1 MNFIPEHIARY
12 IEIHTSD
19 ESSLLNDLYRET
31 QLKVLIPAMISGKLQ
46 GRLLSMI
53 SKLCNPSRILEI
65 GTYTGY
71 SAICLAE
78 GLDEK
83 GKLFTIDQNE
93 ELENIQKRYW
103 KKSGYEDKII
113 GLTGIAEDIIPT
125 LNEDWDLVFI
135 DADKER
141 YIDYYEMILP
151 NLKKGGIILA
161 DNVLWYGKVTEQ
173 AEEQDIETK
182 GLQEFNRHVKD
193 DSRVEKIM
201 LPIRDGIYLIRK
213 L

>member
-19 ESSLLNDLYRET
+19 ESNLLNELYRET
-31 QLKVLIPAMISGKLQ
+31 HLKVLIPAMISGKLQ

-53 SKLCNPSRILEI
+53 SKLSKPSRILEI

-103 KKSGYEDKII
+103 KRSGYEDKII

-141 YIDYYEMILP
+141 YIDYYEMIVP
-151 NLKKGGIILA
+151 NLKNGGIILA

>member
-12 IEIHTSD
+12 IEIHSSEESD
-19 ESSLLNDLYRET
+19 LLNELYRET
-31 QLKVLIPAMISGKLQ
+31 HLKVLIPAMISGKFQ

-53 SKLCNPSRILEI
+53 SKLCRPTRILEI

-83 GKLFTIDQNE
+83 GKLFTIDKNE
-93 ELENIQKRYW
+93 ELENIQKKYW
-103 KKSGYEDKII
+103 KRSGYEDKII

-125 LNEDWDLVFI
+125 LHEDWDLVFI

-151 NLKKGGIILA
+151 NLKNGGIILA
-161 DNVLWYGKVTEQ
+161 DNVLWYGKVIEE

-182 GLQEFNRHVKD
+182 GLQEFNRHVKE

-213 L
+213 I